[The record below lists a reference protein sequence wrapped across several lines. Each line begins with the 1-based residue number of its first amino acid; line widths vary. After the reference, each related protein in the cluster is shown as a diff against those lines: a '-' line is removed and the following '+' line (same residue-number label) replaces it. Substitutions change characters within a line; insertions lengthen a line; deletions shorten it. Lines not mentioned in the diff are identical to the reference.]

1 MLRIRTFGGCRLER
15 DGTPLDELSGQRK
28 SLAAL
33 ALLAGAGPRGLT
45 RESLTALLWPDSDE
59 ERART
64 SLKQL
69 VHSLRRQLGAPD
81 LLLPAGDLRL
91 NPEWV
96 TSDLTEFRDAASR
109 GDHEAVVQSYA
120 GPFLE
125 GFYVRGADGFER
137 WAAEQ
142 RAALAREFARALEAL
157 AEEASRGGD
166 ARGAVGW
173 WRRLADAEPLNARAA
188 TGLMRALD
196 AVGERAE
203 ALQHARTFQSSVR
216 EEIGGEPDPSVEKL
230 ADEIRRAQSRMPG
243 VPSSG
248 RVEPAP
254 PNTAEAPR
262 TSLAVLPFANTSGDA
277 EDEHFSDGLTDEL
290 IGVIGKIGG
299 LTVTGRTSSFA
310 FKGKALDVR
319 AIADS
324 LHVSSVL
331 EGSVRRSGG
340 QLKIGV
346 QLVRAT
352 DGAVVW
358 SETYDRGTQEIFVV
372 QAEIATAIAGALRV
386 RLGPAIGSRAGS
398 ATRDL
403 LAYEHYLKGRYF
415 QNRVSEDDLRR
426 AVGHFEQ
433 AIARD
438 PDYAHAY
445 AGLAD
450 ACLLLAI
457 LGDRAPANDLSRVR
471 TAVARAL
478 ALDDTIA
485 EAHTSLASVL
495 FGFDWN
501 WDAAASEF
509 EKAIALDPGYGLA
522 HQRYGLFLM
531 YQGRL
536 DEAQAVLE
544 RARGLDPLAASASM
558 NLGRVHLSAHRPDK
572 AVPLLLA
579 AVELSPRLALAHEQL
594 GYAYL
599 QLGQQEN
606 ALRAF
611 RQAATSSGVRGSAR
625 LAYALAAT
633 RHVGEA
639 RTIVNDILR
648 SARPD
653 LMPSFA
659 LAIAY
664 AGLVDADAA
673 FEWLERAYVQ
683 RDAFLHSVKAT
694 AAFDGL
700 HADPRW
706 AALLWRMGLSA

>member
-1 MLRIRTFGGCRLER
+1 MLRIRTFGGCRVER

-33 ALLAGAGPRGLT
+33 ALLAGASPHGLT
-45 RESLTALLWPDSDE
+45 RESLAALLWPDSDDV
-59 ERART
+59 RART

-69 VHSLRRQLGAPD
+69 VHSLRRQLGVVD
-81 LLLPAGDLRL
+81 LFLPAGDLRL

-96 TSDLTEFRDAASR
+96 TSDVREFRDAASR
-109 GDHEAVVQSYA
+109 GEHEAAVQLYA
-120 GPFLE
+120 GSFLE

-137 WAAEQ
+137 WASVQ
-142 RAALAREFARALEAL
+142 RAALARDFARSLEAL
-157 AEEASRGGD
+157 AEAASRSAD
-166 ARGAVGW
+166 TRGAVDA
-173 WRRLADAEPLNARAA
+173 WRRLAIAEPLNARAA
-188 TGLMRALD
+188 KGLMHALD

-203 ALQHARTFQSSVR
+203 ALQQARTFHCSVR
-216 EEIGGEPDPSVEKL
+216 EEIGGEPDPSVERL
-230 ADEIRRAQSRMPG
+230 ADAIRRA
-243 VPSSG
+243 PSSIPAVSSAA
-248 RVEPAP
+248 RVDRAP
-254 PNTAEAPR
+254 LTATESPR
-262 TSLAVLPFANTSGDA
+262 ISLAILPFANTSGDA

-290 IGVIGKIGG
+290 IGVIGKIAG

-331 EGSVRRSGG
+331 EGSVRRSGDRF
-340 QLKIGV
+340 KIGV

-358 SETYDRGTQEIFVV
+358 SEAYDRGAQEIFVV
-372 QAEIATAIAGALRV
+372 QAEIAAAIAGALCV
-386 RLGPAIGSRAGS
+386 RLGPAMRSRAGL

-403 LAYEHYLKGRYF
+403 VAYEHYLKGRYF

-426 AVGHFEQ
+426 AVGYFEH

-438 PDYAHAY
+438 PEYAQAY

-450 ACLLLAI
+450 ARLLLTI
-457 LGDRAPANDLSRVR
+457 LGDRATADAVASVR
-471 TAVARAL
+471 TAVERAL

-501 WDAAASEF
+501 WDAAARAF
-509 EKAIALDPGYGLA
+509 GKAIALDPGYGRA

-536 DEAQAVLE
+536 GEAQVVLE
-544 RARGLDPLAASASM
+544 RARSLDPLAASAHM
-558 NLGRVHLSAHRPDK
+558 NLGRVHLGAHRPDV
-572 AVPLLLA
+572 AIPLLLA
-579 AVELSPRLALAHEQL
+579 AVELSPRLALAQEQL

-599 QLGQQEN
+599 QLGQQEH
-606 ALRAF
+606 ALKAF
-611 RQAATSSGVRGSAR
+611 RQAATSSGVRGFAR

-633 RHVGEA
+633 GHDQEA

-648 SARPD
+648 SAPSD
-653 LMPSFA
+653 LLPSFA

-664 AGLVDADAA
+664 AGLGEANAV

-683 RDAFLHSVKAT
+683 RDAFLHSIKAT

-700 HADPRW
+700 HADTRW
-706 AALLWRMGLSA
+706 AALLWRMGLSN